1 MSWAFACSGWG
12 LAFVLI
18 LLLRARLALMADA
31 EHELRGAATA
41 IRLAAE
47 RMQRVGA
54 TRGFASLVALQ
65 LDRMDAALRDL
76 GRARGVQP
84 RRRPGADPEAAA
96 RGTPRRIDVERLS
109 QVVANLVDNAAE
121 HGTGP
126 VDVRWS
132 ATRGGAR
139 LEIRN
144 ANAPGPG
151 APGGRAPGGGTPRGR
166 APLRPDAPQPGGLLP
181 ERSGRGRGLTI
192 AGRAARELGGR
203 LSVESDDESTVA
215 TLELPAHDGDRSRA
229 A

>member
-1 MSWAFACSGWG
+1 VSWVFACSGWG

-18 LLLRARLALMADA
+18 VLLRARLALAADA

-54 TRGFASLVALQ
+54 TRGFASLLALQ

-76 GRARGVQP
+76 ARVRGAPP
-84 RRRPGADPEAAA
+84 RSRSGAPA
-96 RGTPRRIDVERLS
+96 PRLDVGRLS

-121 HGTGP
+121 HGAGP

-132 ATRGGAR
+132 ATRGGTR

-144 ANAPGPG
+144 AN
-151 APGGRAPGGGTPRGR
+151 GRG
-166 APLRPDAPQPGGLLP
+166 PDAPDSRAPVRPDGPRPGGLLSA
-181 ERSGRGRGLTI
+181 ESGRGRGLAI

-203 LSVESDDESTVA
+203 LWVESDEESTVA
-215 TLELPAHDGDRSRA
+215 TLELPAADRGRSSRA